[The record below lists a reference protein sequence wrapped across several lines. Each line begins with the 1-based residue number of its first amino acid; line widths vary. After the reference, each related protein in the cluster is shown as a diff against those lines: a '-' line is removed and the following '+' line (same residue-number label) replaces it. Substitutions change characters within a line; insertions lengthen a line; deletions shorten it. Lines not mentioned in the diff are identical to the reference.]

1 MRRPIDLIPTE
12 QGADRLSIPR
22 LPLSEYNEVAR
33 AHVSHINEVRQ
44 ALQRICLPFQG
55 QGTILSTRCTEAAH
69 TLDTLRNR
77 VEQFCKQLEETS
89 RLPLAL
95 LSLRYELF
103 DLCYQIIDR
112 ADKLE
117 DRINT
122 FRRASQSFARSS
134 LRKEIHAML
143 QNISQLI
150 SDLAR
155 LVEDHSEIARFQER
169 RLIAVYE
176 KALKA

>member
-1 MRRPIDLIPTE
+1 MQKPIDLFPTE
-12 QGADRLSIPR
+12 SGTDRLSKPR
-22 LPLSEYNEVAR
+22 LSLSEYNEVAR
-33 AHVSHINEVRQ
+33 RHVSHIDEVKQ
-44 ALQRICLPFQG
+44 ALQHICLPFQG
-55 QGTILSTRCTEAAH
+55 QGSILPIRCVEAAH

-117 DRINT
+117 VRIT
-122 FRRASQSFARSS
+122 MFRRASQSPARSS
-134 LRKEIHAML
+134 IRKEIHATL
-143 QNISQLI
+143 QHMSQLI

-155 LVEDHSEIARFQER
+155 QVEDHSEAARFQER
-169 RLIAVYE
+169 QLTGSTKRH
-176 KALKA
+176 